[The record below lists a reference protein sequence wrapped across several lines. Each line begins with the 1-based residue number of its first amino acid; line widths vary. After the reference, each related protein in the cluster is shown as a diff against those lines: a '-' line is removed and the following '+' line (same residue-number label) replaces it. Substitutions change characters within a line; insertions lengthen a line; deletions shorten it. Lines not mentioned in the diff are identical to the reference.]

1 MARKSLYGSTLP
13 SNIATDVLGG
23 SQRSPACPRLA
34 EIVPCGPG

>member
-1 MARKSLYGSTLP
+1 VARKSLYGSTLP